1 MAARLACAAVASI
14 CANGRGRVRMFA
26 VSTGVTVA
34 QNDLTI
40 VEGSVG
46 SGSTAGVDSTHTEA

>member
-1 MAARLACAAVASI
+1 
-14 CANGRGRVRMFA
+14 MFA